1 MEELKKPVI
10 REISIEEVSQEIQN
24 QEQTNQIQTS
34 EDRHIFKLANFD
46 GPLDLLVTLIKEKN
60 ISIFDVDLFE
70 LATQYL
76 DIIKNLQSYEID
88 IASEYL
94 VMAATLL
101 QLKARMLLQDPE
113 AEEEIKEEKKRL
125 LEQIAEYEKFKEI
138 TLILREQEE
147 KRKNLYAKEPE
158 ETEQFE
164 REINGSI
171 LDGHSNSSKLV
182 VTLRKMFERT
192 YAELI
197 RHVTISTVA
206 VSPEEQKKRI
216 IELFRNRNE
225 VSFEEIFNVPTVGH
239 FVITLL
245 AVLDLARQQIVML
258 EQNEEEGIITFT
270 KGVEYEE

>member
-1 MEELKKPVI
+1 MEKTEKPII
-10 REISIEEVSQEIQN
+10 REISIEEN
-24 QEQTNQIQTS
+24 QDNKEKKQIQTS

-46 GPLDLLVTLIKEKN
+46 GPLDLLVSLIKEKN
-60 ISIFDVDLFE
+60 ISIFDVDLFD
-70 LATQYL
+70 LANQYL
-76 DIIKNLQSYEID
+76 DIIKNLQAYEFD

-113 AEEEIKEEKKRL
+113 AEEEIKQEKKRL

-138 TLILREQEE
+138 TQLLKIQEE
-147 KRKNLYAKEPE
+147 KRKNLYSKNPE
-158 ETEQFE
+158 DTEEFE
-164 REINGSI
+164 REIDGSI

-192 YAELI
+192 YAQLI
-197 RHVTISTVA
+197 RHVTITTIA
-206 VSPEEQKKRI
+206 VSPEEQKKRV
-216 IELFRNRNE
+216 IELFKNRQT
-225 VSFEEIFNVPTVGH
+225 VPFEEIFNVPTIGH

-245 AVLDLARQQIVML
+245 AILDLARQQIIVM
-258 EQNEEEGIITFT
+258 EQKEEEGIIIFT

>member
-1 MEELKKPVI
+1 MEEFKKPIVK
-10 REISIEEVSQEIQN
+10 EISISNVPNEEDKTTFLNGEK
-24 QEQTNQIQTS
+24 
-34 EDRHIFKLANFD
+34 HIFKLKNFD
-46 GPLDLLVTLIKEKN
+46 GPLDLLVSLIKEKN
-60 ISIFDVDLFE
+60 IDIFEVDLAE

-76 DIIKNLQSYEID
+76 DIIKSLEAYEFD

-101 QLKARMLLQDPE
+101 QLKARMVLQDPE

-138 TLILREQEE
+138 SIILKQQEE
-147 KRKNLYAKEPE
+147 KRKNYFEKQPEDTSGFEKEFDN
-158 ETEQFE
+158 T
-164 REINGSI
+164 I
-171 LDGHSNSSKLV
+171 LDGHANSSRLV

-197 RHVTISTVA
+197 RNITISTIA

-216 IELFRNRNE
+216 LKLFKNQNE
-225 VSFEEIFNVPTVGH
+225 VAFKEIFNVPTMGH

-245 AVLDLARQQIVML
+245 AILDLSRQQIIVMEQL
-258 EQNEEEGIITFT
+258 EDEGLIKFY

>member
-1 MEELKKPVI
+1 MKELKKPVVN
-10 REISIEEVSQEIQN
+10 EISFEEAEEIIKG
-24 QEQTNQIQTS
+24 ED
-34 EDRHIFKLANFD
+34 EYDDRHIFKLANFD
-46 GPLDLLVTLIKEKN
+46 GPLDLLVTLIKDKN
-60 ISIFDVDLFE
+60 ISIFEVDLFD

-76 DIIKNLQSYEID
+76 EIIRHLKSYEID

-113 AEEEIKEEKKRL
+113 VEEEIKQEKKRL

-138 TLILREQEE
+138 SILLREQEE
-147 KRKNLYAKEPE
+147 KRQYLYSKEPE
-158 ETEQFE
+158 ETEGFE
-164 REINGSI
+164 RELDTSI

-182 VTLRKMFERT
+182 ITLRKMFERT
-192 YAELI
+192 YSELVRNI
-197 RHVTISTVA
+197 TISTIA

-216 IELFRNRNE
+216 IGLFKSKNILTFQE
-225 VSFEEIFNVPTVGH
+225 VFHVPTMGH

-245 AVLDLARQQIVML
+245 AVLDLARQQIVVL
-258 EQNEEEGIITFT
+258 EQEEDEGDIIFK